1 CFKKGVKMILNEILT
16 HSKLIAMIDFSN
28 KEAEKILARAK
39 ELNQKAKALPDKDS
53 VEGVHILMKTERL
66 KGKLEGVSLVMEE
79 LERLAKIS

>member
-1 CFKKGVKMILNEILT
+1 MTLNEILT

-39 ELNQKAKALPDKDS
+39 ELNQKTKALPDKDS
-53 VEGVHILMKTERL
+53 VEGVHILMKMERL
-66 KGKLEGVSLVMEE
+66 KGKLEGIILVMEE

>member
-1 CFKKGVKMILNEILT
+1 MILNEILT

-53 VEGVHILMKTERL
+53 VEWVHILMKTERL
-66 KGKLEGVSLVMEE
+66 KGKLEGISLVMEE

>member
-1 CFKKGVKMILNEILT
+1 MTLNEILT

-66 KGKLEGVSLVMEE
+66 KGKLEGVSLVIEE

>member
-1 CFKKGVKMILNEILT
+1 MTLNEILT
-16 HSKLIAMIDFSN
+16 RSKLIAMIDFSN

-66 KGKLEGVSLVMEE
+66 KGKLEGISLVMEE

>member
-1 CFKKGVKMILNEILT
+1 MTLNEILT

-39 ELNQKAKALPDKDS
+39 ELNQKVKALPDKDS

-66 KGKLEGVSLVMEE
+66 KGKLEGISLVMEE
-79 LERLAKIS
+79 LECLAKIS

>member
-1 CFKKGVKMILNEILT
+1 MTLNEILT

-53 VEGVHILMKTERL
+53 VEGVHILMKNGTL
-66 KGKLEGVSLVMEE
+66 K
-79 LERLAKIS
+79 R

>member
-1 CFKKGVKMILNEILT
+1 MRLNEILT
-16 HSKLIAMIDFSN
+16 HNKLIAMIDFSN

-66 KGKLEGVSLVMEE
+66 KGKLEGISLVMEE

>member
-1 CFKKGVKMILNEILT
+1 MTLNEILT

-53 VEGVHILMKTERL
+53 VEGVHILMKTECL
-66 KGKLEGVSLVMEE
+66 KGKLEGISLVMEE

>member
-1 CFKKGVKMILNEILT
+1 MILNEILT
-16 HSKLIAMIDFSN
+16 HSKLIVMIDFSN

-39 ELNQKAKALPDKDS
+39 ELNQKAKVLPDKDS

-66 KGKLEGVSLVMEE
+66 KGKLEGISLVMEE

>member
-1 CFKKGVKMILNEILT
+1 MTSNEILT

-66 KGKLEGVSLVMEE
+66 KGKLEGISLVMEE
-79 LERLAKIS
+79 FERLAKIS

>member
-1 CFKKGVKMILNEILT
+1 MTLNEILT

-53 VEGVHILMKTERL
+53 VEGVHILMKTEYL
-66 KGKLEGVSLVMEE
+66 KGKLEGISLVMEE